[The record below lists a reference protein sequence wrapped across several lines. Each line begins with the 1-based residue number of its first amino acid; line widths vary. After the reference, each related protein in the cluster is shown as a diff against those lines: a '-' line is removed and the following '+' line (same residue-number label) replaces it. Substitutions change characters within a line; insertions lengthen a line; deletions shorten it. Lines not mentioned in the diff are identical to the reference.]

1 MCWKVKKQTGEPW
14 VSCFCFQR
22 SYLPTRVLLLLWR
35 PQLPFLPLCLGRL
48 LSGTPA
54 PPASWLCSCLGPLDL
69 WVCPGLALCSA
80 KATVDL
86 LTFFRSLLSV
96 LLREDYSD
104 LLSDCSPHPL
114 CRLILFFL
122 LSYLSPQREGK
133 LPENRDFVLFT
144 AMSSG
149 LRTAPGIS

>member
-1 MCWKVKKQTGEPW
+1 MCWKVKKRTGEPW

-54 PPASWLCSCLGPLDL
+54 PPASWPCSCLGPLDL
-69 WVCPGLALCSA
+69 RVCPRLALCSA
-80 KATVDL
+80 KPTIHL

-96 LLREDYSD
+96 LRGDYSD
-104 LLSDCSPHPL
+104 LLSDCSSYPICL
-114 CRLILFFL
+114 LILFFL

-144 AMSSG
+144 AVSSG